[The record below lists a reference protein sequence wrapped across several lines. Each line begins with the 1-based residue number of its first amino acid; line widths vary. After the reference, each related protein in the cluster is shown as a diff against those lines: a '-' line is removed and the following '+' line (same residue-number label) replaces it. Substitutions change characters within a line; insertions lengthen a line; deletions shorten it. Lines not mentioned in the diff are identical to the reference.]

1 VGGESASFAFTGSEV
16 AWIAPK
22 GPDGGKAQVYVDG
35 VLVKTVDLYNSSDKP
50 RLAVFAQAVA
60 AGSHTVEVRAL
71 GTKNSSSTGT
81 RVDVDA
87 FFVLR

>member
-22 GPDGGKAQVYVDG
+22 GPEGGKARVYVDG
-35 VLVKTVDLYNSSDKP
+35 VLVKTVDLYSSSEKP

-60 AGSHTVEVRAL
+60 PGSHTVEVRAL
-71 GTKNSSSTGT
+71 GTRNSLSGGT